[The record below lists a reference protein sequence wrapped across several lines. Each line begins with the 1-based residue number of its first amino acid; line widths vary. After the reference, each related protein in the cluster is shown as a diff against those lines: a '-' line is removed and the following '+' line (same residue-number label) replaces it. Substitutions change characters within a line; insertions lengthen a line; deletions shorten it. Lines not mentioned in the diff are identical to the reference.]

1 MPYVE
6 RNESGAVVA
15 IASTQDTGGGTKEFL
30 PLEHAEVLAFLA
42 ALSSAKDGG
51 GASLSMMASDLR
63 MIRVIEDVV
72 DLLIQKNV
80 IIFSDLPQ
88 AVQSKLL
95 QKRGQRERLFGKG
108 GDIIGSS
115 EGIL

>member
-6 RNESGAVVA
+6 RNESGTVVA
-15 IASTQDTGGGTKEFL
+15 VASTPDAGGGKKEFL
-30 PLEHAEVLAFLA
+30 PLEHADVLQFLA
-42 ALSSAKDGG
+42 ALAAGKDGDG
-51 GASLSMMASDLR
+51 SSLALIASDLR

-80 IIFSDLPQ
+80 IIFSDLPP
-88 AVQSKLL
+88 AVQTKLL

-108 GDIIGSS
+108 GDIIGTS

>member
-6 RNESGAVVA
+6 RNETGAVVA
-15 IASTQDTGGGTKEFL
+15 VASTPDAGSGKKEFL
-30 PLEHAEVLAFLA
+30 PLEHADVLQFLG
-42 ALSSAKDGG
+42 ALTAGKEG
-51 GASLSMMASDLR
+51 GASLAMMASDLR

-88 AVQSKLL
+88 AVQAKLL